1 MRAIVAV
8 LHDATEADLAPHP
21 GATDIARLARDT
33 GGGLRVDVQLT
44 GHLEGLSPPVSAALY
59 RIAQES
65 VTNAMRHARNA
76 TQVAVRVTEEDD
88 LVRLRVCDDGA
99 PTTTHPTSGFGL
111 LGMTERA
118 SLLGGVLHAGS
129 RPEGGWVVD
138 ATLPKG
144 GVRTTSPRA
153 AKQNAAES

>member
-8 LHDATEADLAPHP
+8 LRDATEADLAPQP
-21 GATDIARLARDT
+21 GAADLARLARET
-33 GGGLRVDVQLT
+33 GGGLRVDVQVT

-76 TQVAVRVTEEDD
+76 THVAVRVTEEDD
-88 LVRLRVCDDGA
+88 LVHLRIYDDGA
-99 PTTTHPTSGFGL
+99 ATTTHPPSGFGL

-144 GVRTTSPRA
+144 GRRTTSPRA